1 MRKSYLWA
9 GAITLGLGLWMSS
22 PHWLPKLTGSPKVE
36 DAGVAAAE
44 ATPVEKL
51 FKVRVRT
58 FTAIPRVAFV
68 SANGVTAA
76 SKRVDVRA
84 RTNGTIL
91 EANFVQGQSVKTGD
105 VLCKLDT
112 ASRVSALDQAKAA
125 LTSAQ
130 RDFDATQ
137 TLASNNYATQSKLMS
152 DKARLDAAQAAVA
165 SLQTDWGYLEIKA
178 PVDGVL
184 IEKPAEAGSLLDKNG
199 LCATISKLDPL
210 LVAVQISETYIPYVV
225 EGMTAKAKLA
235 TGEEVEGKVRFI
247 SKTSELATRT
257 FRVELEVANPGER
270 MREGV
275 TAELSVGLPPQLAQK
290 LPESVLILNDAGKF
304 GARVLNEA
312 DNTSKFVPVSVIAQ
326 DEDGIWVT
334 GLPDRATLVTIGQ
347 DYVRDGEKVE
357 PVVETAEVTQ

>member
-9 GAITLGLGLWMSS
+9 SAITLGLGLWMSS
-22 PHWLPKLTGSPKVE
+22 PYWLAKLTGAP
-36 DAGVAAAE
+36 AAE
-44 ATPVEKL
+44 TEGASPVAEAPVEKL
-51 FKVRVRT
+51 FKVRVKT
-58 FTAIPRVAFV
+58 FTAVPRVAFV
-68 SANGVTAA
+68 TANGVTAA

-91 EANFVQGQSVKTGD
+91 ESNFVQGQSVKTGD

-112 ASRVSALDQAKAA
+112 ASRLSELGQAKASLA
-125 LTSAQ
+125 SAQ
-130 RDFDATQ
+130 RDFGATEK
-137 TLASNNYATQSKLMS
+137 LAKSNYATQSKLMS

-165 SLQTDWGYLEIKA
+165 SLETDWGYLEIKA

-184 IEKPAEAGSLLDKNG
+184 IEKPSEAGNLLDKAG
-199 LCATISKLDPL
+199 LCATISRLDPL
-210 LVAVQISETYIPYVV
+210 LVAVQISEAYVPYVV

-235 TGEEVEGKVRFI
+235 TGEDVDGKVRFI
-247 SKTSELATRT
+247 SKTAELATRT
-257 FRVELEVANPGER
+257 FRVELEVPNPGER

-290 LPESVLILNDAGKF
+290 LPGSLLILNDAGKF
-304 GARVLNEA
+304 GARMLNEV
-312 DNTSKFVPVSVIAQ
+312 DNTTKFVAVDVIAQ
-326 DEDGIWVT
+326 EQDGIWVT
-334 GLPDRATLVTIGQ
+334 GLPGKVTLVTIGQ